1 MDRYRILFFTSSL
14 RTGGAERHLLNLC
27 RHLRSTGHEA
37 AVCTLS
43 PVEDGLE
50 RFFLDE
56 KIQIFRLPLR
66 SLRFLP
72 APRTVSGIRRIAG
85 IFKPQIVHAHLFHA
99 EVAAAFATLVAP
111 APLVATRH
119 SAGLEF
125 RGWRT
130 LAARLV
136 SPRFAACIAVSKGA
150 AEEALRT
157 GFPPAK
163 IALIPNAVDPGRF
176 RPLAEADREKGRAAL
191 AAELYPEAA
200 RRPFLLIGS
209 AGGLKPVKN
218 YPLMLRAASR
228 LASERA
234 SRPGAPELRFVIF
247 GEGEE
252 RSAYERLGRELGID
266 RIFSFPGSMDNLE
279 ALYPLLDVFLLPS
292 LNEGL
297 PMALLEAMSS
307 GVACVAS
314 DVGDVGEVIAGAGV
328 AAPPGDENAL
338 VEILQR
344 LIAQEDRI
352 KELGRKAR
360 VRVLERYNVDI
371 WGERIL
377 AVYRSVLR
385 RTPQKNETSR
395 LSRNITE

>member
-14 RTGGAERHLLNLC
+14 QTGGAERHLLNLC
-27 RHLRSTGHEA
+27 RYLRSAGHEA

-43 PVEDGLE
+43 PAEDGLE
-50 RFFLDE
+50 RLFIDE
-56 KIQIFRLPLR
+56 EIQLFRLPLR
-66 SLRFLP
+66 SLRSLP
-72 APRTVSGIRRIAG
+72 APRTVLGIRRIAG

-99 EVAAAFATLVAP
+99 EVAAAFAAIVAP

-125 RGWRT
+125 RGWRA
-130 LAARLV
+130 LAARV
-136 SPRFAACIAVSKGA
+136 IAPRFDACIAVSRGA
-150 AEEALRT
+150 AEEAIRK
-157 GFPPAK
+157 GFPPARV
-163 IALIPNAVDPGRF
+163 ALIPNAVDPGRF
-176 RPLAEADREKGRAAL
+176 RPLAEADREKGRGAL
-191 AAELYPEAA
+191 AAELYPEAVP
-200 RRPFLLIGS
+200 RPFVLIGS

-228 LASERA
+228 LVSARP

-266 RIFSFPGSMDNLE
+266 RIFSLPGRRDDLE
-279 ALYPLLDVFLLPS
+279 SLYPLLDVFLLPS
-292 LNEGL
+292 WSEGL

-307 GVACVAS
+307 GVACVAT
-314 DVGDVGEVIAGAGV
+314 DVGDVGEAIEGAGV
-328 AAPPGDENAL
+328 AAPRGDEGAL

-344 LIAQEDRI
+344 LVAQEDER

-360 VRVLERYNVDI
+360 VRVLERYNVDL

-377 AVYRSVLR
+377 SVYRSVLGR
-385 RTPQKNETSR
+385 RSPK
-395 LSRNITE
+395 I

>member
-1 MDRYRILFFTSSL
+1 
-14 RTGGAERHLLNLC
+14 
-27 RHLRSTGHEA
+27 
-37 AVCTLS
+37 
-43 PVEDGLE
+43 
-50 RFFLDE
+50 
-56 KIQIFRLPLR
+56 
-66 SLRFLP
+66 
-72 APRTVSGIRRIAG
+72 
-85 IFKPQIVHAHLFHA
+85 
-99 EVAAAFATLVAP
+99 
-111 APLVATRH
+111 
-119 SAGLEF
+119 
-125 RGWRT
+125 
-130 LAARLV
+130 
-136 SPRFAACIAVSKGA
+136 
-150 AEEALRT
+150 
-157 GFPPAK
+157 
-163 IALIPNAVDPGRF
+163 
-176 RPLAEADREKGRAAL
+176 
-191 AAELYPEAA
+191 
-200 RRPFLLIGS
+200 
-209 AGGLKPVKN
+209 
-218 YPLMLRAASR
+218 
-228 LASERA
+228 
-234 SRPGAPELRFVIF
+234 VIF

>member
-27 RHLRSTGHEA
+27 RYLRSAGHET

-50 RFFLDE
+50 GSLLGE
-56 KIQIFRLPLR
+56 EIQLFRLPLK

-85 IFKPQIVHAHLFHA
+85 AFKPHIVHAHLFHA
-99 EVAAAFATLVAP
+99 EIAAAFATLVAK

-119 SAGLEF
+119 SAGIEF
-125 RGWRT
+125 RGWRA
-130 LAARLV
+130 LAARAV
-136 SPRFAACIAVSKGA
+136 APRFTACIAVSKGA
-150 AEEALRT
+150 ADEAIRQ
-157 GFPPAK
+157 GVPPAK
-163 IALIPNAVDPGRF
+163 VALIPNAVDPERF
-176 RPLAEADREKGRAAL
+176 RPLAEADREKGREAL
-191 AAELYPEAA
+191 AAKLYPEAV
-200 RRPFLLIGS
+200 RRPFVLIGS

-218 YPLMLRAASR
+218 FPLMLRVASR
-228 LASERA
+228 LAAQRE
-234 SRPGAPELRFVIF
+234 SRRGAPELRFVIF

-252 RSAYERLGRELGID
+252 RRACERLGRELGID
-266 RIFSFPGSMDNLE
+266 RIFALPGSMHNLE

-292 LNEGL
+292 WNEGL

-314 DVGDVGEVIAGAGV
+314 DVGDVGEAIEGAGV
-328 AAPPGDENAL
+328 TTPPGDENAL
-338 VEILQR
+338 VDILQQ
-344 LIAQEDRI
+344 LVTQEDKL

-360 VRVLERYNVDI
+360 VRVLERYNLDI
-371 WGERIL
+371 WGERTL
-377 AVYRSVLR
+377 AVYRTILR
-385 RTPQKNETSR
+385 RP
-395 LSRNITE
+395 